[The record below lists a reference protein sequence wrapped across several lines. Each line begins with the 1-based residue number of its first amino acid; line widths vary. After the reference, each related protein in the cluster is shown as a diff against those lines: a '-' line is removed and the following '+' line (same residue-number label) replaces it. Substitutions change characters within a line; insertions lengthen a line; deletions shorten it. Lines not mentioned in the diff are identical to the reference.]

1 MAPLHRLLSK
11 NGRRPRVVSTGGP
24 ISVRLTRWEDTMS
37 SFEGKVVIVTGGA
50 MGIGQAYAQG
60 FAREGAQVVVAD
72 IADTSETIGLIEEA
86 GGKVLPV
93 PVDVTDLASTKAM
106 GERVGDE
113 FGRIDVLVNNAA
125 YYRTQQ
131 MLPFDE
137 MSVEEWDKSFA
148 INTRGSWLCARAVF
162 PYMKEQRSG
171 KVINISSMTAFKKYV
186 LPEGQGFLHYV
197 TSKAAVIG
205 LTRGLSI
212 EMGAYDI
219 NVNTVVPEYIPTGIW
234 EEYVDDY
241 VKEER
246 IFKRTQTPEDM
257 VGVVL
262 FLAGDG
268 SSMIT
273 GQTIMVNGGTMLN

>member
-1 MAPLHRLLSK
+1 MASLHRLSSK
-11 NGRRPRVVSTGGP
+11 NGRRPGWYLPRAPT
-24 ISVRLTRWEDTMS
+24 SVRLTRWEDTMS

-106 GERVGDE
+106 GQRVGDE

-186 LPEGQGFLHYV
+186 LPEDQGFLHYV

-234 EEYVDDY
+234 EDYVDDY

>member
-1 MAPLHRLLSK
+1 M
-11 NGRRPRVVSTGGP
+11 G
-24 ISVRLTRWEDTMS
+24 
-37 SFEGKVVIVTGGA
+37 SFEGKVAIVTGAA

-60 FAREGAQVVVAD
+60 FAREGAQVVAAD
-72 IADTSETIGLIEEA
+72 IADSSETIELIENE

-93 PVDVTDLASTKAM
+93 GVDVTDLESTEAM
-106 GERVGDE
+106 AATVGDA

-137 MSVEEWDKSFA
+137 MSVEEWDKAFA
-148 INTRGSWLCARAVF
+148 VNIKGGWLCARAVF
-162 PYMKEQRSG
+162 PFMREQGSG

-197 TSKAAVIG
+197 SSKAAVVG

-212 EMGAYDI
+212 EMGPH
-219 NVNTVVPEYIPTGIW
+219 NVCVNTVVPEYIPTGIW
-234 EEYVDDY
+234 GDEVDDH
-241 VKEER
+241 VKLER
-246 IFKRTQTPEDM
+246 IFQRTQTPEDM

-262 FLAGDG
+262 FLAGEG
-268 SSMIT
+268 SNMIT
-273 GQTIMVNGGTMLN
+273 GQTIMVNGGTLLH